1 MSRFRLALGTALV
14 TGAAALAPAAALGAT
29 ASTTHTA
36 VAVTADGHV
45 LVGTDVVHDTSGQLA
60 GRATLTVSDRAGHVL
75 ARGTSSATAT
85 GTTLHHELSLPSRDP
100 AALRRALHA
109 HRGVV
114 VRIAHTGTVTVGG
127 QREPVAVRNTVAVAD
142 DELGLTISIT
152 DTSYAANGE
161 LTPCTGTTVS
171 GSTVTV
177 SCSGLQLSGVVPGM
191 STTGTYDGQSLNGA
205 ILTGIASGDDIAL
218 TVTLLPAQP
227 LFAMPPLPP
236 APPPM
241 AAPPAM
247 PDIELPPIGEI
258 LTTPVI

>member
-14 TGAAALAPAAALGAT
+14 TAAFAPAAALGAT
-29 ASTTHTA
+29 ASPAHTA

-45 LVGTDVVHDTSGQLA
+45 LVGTDVVHDTPGQLA

-85 GTTLHHELSLPSRDP
+85 GTTLHHELSLPARDP

-114 VRIAHTGTVTVGG
+114 VRIAHTGSVTTTTG
-127 QREPVAVRNTVAVAD
+127 QREPVTLRSTVAVAG

-152 DTSYAANGE
+152 DTSYAVNGQ
-161 LTPCTGTTVS
+161 LTPCTGTTVA
-171 GSTVTV
+171 GADVTV
-177 SCSGLQLSGVVPGM
+177 SCSGLQLAGTVPGM

-236 APPPM
+236 APPPI